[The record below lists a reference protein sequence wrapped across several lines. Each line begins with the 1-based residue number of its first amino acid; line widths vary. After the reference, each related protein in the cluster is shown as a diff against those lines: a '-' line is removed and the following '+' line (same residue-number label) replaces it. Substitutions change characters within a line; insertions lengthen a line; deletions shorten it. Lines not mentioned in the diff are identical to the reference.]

1 MSDIRVVRRPTT
13 KSPCENLTAK
23 RLREAID
30 LGVKLA
36 EESALRR
43 LTLKRSTSASS
54 ISIAAGRG
62 WFGTGTAASSSSAAV
77 PEILNGQKRR
87 PPN

>member
-1 MSDIRVVRRPTT
+1 MSDIRVVRGPTT
-13 KSPCENLTAK
+13 KSPSENLTAK

-43 LTLKRSTSASS
+43 LTLKAKHVRELDLNR
-54 ISIAAGRG
+54 RG
-62 WFGTGTAASSSSAAV
+62 PRLVWDRDRGII
-77 PEILNGQKRR
+77 E
-87 PPN
+87 